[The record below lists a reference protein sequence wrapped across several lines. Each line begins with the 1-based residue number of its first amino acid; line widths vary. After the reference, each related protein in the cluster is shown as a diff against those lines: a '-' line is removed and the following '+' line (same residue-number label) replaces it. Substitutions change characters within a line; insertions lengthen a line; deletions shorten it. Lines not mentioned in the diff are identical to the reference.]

1 MSGKI
6 TGEKLPGEKGT
17 SSREF
22 IPEHKPPVGL
32 YTAPILS
39 RHTDEHHQFQK
50 AAWESI
56 ESSICYQLLSG
67 KTASR
72 HHIEVITDPQRICPC
87 LDQWGL
93 EQSGPGRTQSEH
105 WSADYCDIPIC
116 RICHEP
122 NDKENLLSPCECSGT
137 LGTVHRSCLEQ
148 WLVASCSSRCELCH
162 FEFTLERMP
171 RPLTEWLKDP
181 TLQQKRRMLCGD
193 IICFLFITPLASLS
207 GWLCVQ
213 GTVDHFYFSSSIEA
227 VGLLI
232 LSAVLITIYLLWTTA
247 SFRYHI
253 RLLKEWRQT
262 NQHVKLLIPKSQ
274 VLLSNKPN
282 LLAQNSSI
290 IISKE
295 TIV

>member
-1 MSGKI
+1 MTSVPTFEIKRDVLNWTECFRQMVTMKTDNLQASECQLNNTCYNPPIARSVNLLSESVQKPQYVVEVSGSDGHLPSSVVVMS
-6 TGEKLPGEKGT
+6 TT
-17 SSREF
+17 SS
-22 IPEHKPPVGL
+22 
-32 YTAPILS
+32 
-39 RHTDEHHQFQK
+39 
-50 AAWESI
+50 
-56 ESSICYQLLSG
+56 
-67 KTASR
+67 
-72 HHIEVITDPQRICPC
+72 
-87 LDQWGL
+87 
-93 EQSGPGRTQSEH
+93 
-105 WSADYCDIPIC
+105 DIPIC

-148 WLVASCSSRCELCH
+148 WLAASCSSHCELCH
-162 FEFTLERMP
+162 FQFVLERMP

-213 GTVDHFYFSSSIEA
+213 GTVDHFYFSSSVEA

-253 RLLKEWRQT
+253 RLLKEWRRT
-262 NQHVKLLIPKSQ
+262 NQTVKLLIPNSQ
-274 VLLSNKPN
+274 VSLSNKPN
-282 LLAQNSSI
+282 RLAQSSSI
-290 IISKE
+290 IVSKE

>member
-1 MSGKI
+1 MVVMKTDNLQASECHLKDACYNPPIDRSVDLLSENGQKPQCVMEVSGSD
-6 TGEKLPGEKGT
+6 GHPPSSVVMT
-17 SSREF
+17 SS
-22 IPEHKPPVGL
+22 
-32 YTAPILS
+32 T
-39 RHTDEHHQFQK
+39 
-50 AAWESI
+50 
-56 ESSICYQLLSG
+56 SS
-67 KTASR
+67 
-72 HHIEVITDPQRICPC
+72 
-87 LDQWGL
+87 
-93 EQSGPGRTQSEH
+93 
-105 WSADYCDIPIC
+105 DIPIC

-122 NDKENLLSPCECSGT
+122 SDKENLLSPCECSGT

-148 WLVASCSSRCELCH
+148 WLAASCSSHCELCH
-162 FEFTLERMP
+162 FEFALERMP

-181 TLQQKRRMLCGD
+181 ALQQKRRMLCGD

-253 RLLKEWRQT
+253 RLLKEWRRT
-262 NQHVKLLIPKSQ
+262 NQNVKLLIPKSQ
-274 VLLSNKPN
+274 GLLSNQPN
-282 LLAQNSSI
+282 LLARNSNI
-290 IISKE
+290 IVSKE